1 MSRQTKS
8 PKASRNI
15 PEHIKRAVNA
25 RDHHRCQNCGIET
38 EFIHYDHK
46 FPYDLGGP
54 TTVENIQSLCP
65 KCNTSK
71 GNKIQCSHCRH
82 WMSPEH
88 TKCPQCGT
96 KFPYSKRN
104 QTLAGKLEILS
115 EKVGRVV
122 LIGGAALALVLVASC
137 GVYIYSRFASGS
149 QTSEQST
156 NAQTIVNTSFDVTN
170 DKPVSFEIVVPASAK
185 NARVVGGYKVT
196 AGSSVNCYVL
206 DATQHQQAA
215 KEGSASARMRVL
227 LTPGTYYL
235 QFLPALSNTSS
246 KVAAEFYLKYD

>member
-1 MSRQTKS
+1 MSVK
-8 PKASRNI
+8 PNRNI

-25 RDHHRCQNCGIET
+25 RDRFICQNCGVHT

-46 FPYDLGGP
+46 FPFDLGGP

-122 LIGGAALALVLVASC
+122 LIGGAALALLLVASC
-137 GVYIYSRFASGS
+137 GVYIYSRLAGS
-149 QTSEQST
+149 SPASEQSA

-170 DKPVSFEIVVPASAK
+170 DKPASFEIIVPASAK

-206 DATQHQQAA
+206 DAAQGQQAA
-215 KEGSASARMRVL
+215 KESSASARMRVPL
-227 LTPGTYYL
+227 SPGTYYL
-235 QFLPALSNTSS
+235 RFVPALSNTTSR
-246 KVAAEFYLKYD
+246 VAAEFYLKFD

>member
-8 PKASRNI
+8 SKPSRNI
-15 PEHIKRAVNA
+15 PEHIKRAVDA
-25 RDHHRCQNCGIET
+25 RDHHRCQNCGVVT

-46 FPYDLGGP
+46 FPFDLGGP

-88 TKCPQCGT
+88 TKCSQCGT
-96 KFPYSKRN
+96 KFPYSKRS

-122 LIGGAALALVLVASC
+122 LIVGSALALLLVASC
-137 GVYIYSRFASGS
+137 GVYLYSRLAGGSSGF
-149 QTSEQST
+149 EQSV

-170 DKPVSFEIVVPASAK
+170 DKPASFEIIVPASAK
-185 NARVVGGYKVT
+185 NARVIGGYKVT

-206 DATQHQQAA
+206 DAAQRQQAA
-215 KEGSASARMRVL
+215 KETSVSARMRVS

-235 QFLPALSNTSS
+235 RFAPALSNTSS
-246 KVAAEFYLKYD
+246 TVAAEFYLKFD